1 MFEVVGI
8 LATCVCPFYCRLVSG
23 AGDIKITK
31 DGKVLLDEMV
41 GTHRPTLLLLL
52 FPLLAHT
59 V

>member
-1 MFEVVGI
+1 MR
-8 LATCVCPFYCRLVSG
+8 ATNCLCCRLVSG

-41 GTHRPTLLLLL
+41 GNHPQTLLTERSL
-52 FPLLAHT
+52 